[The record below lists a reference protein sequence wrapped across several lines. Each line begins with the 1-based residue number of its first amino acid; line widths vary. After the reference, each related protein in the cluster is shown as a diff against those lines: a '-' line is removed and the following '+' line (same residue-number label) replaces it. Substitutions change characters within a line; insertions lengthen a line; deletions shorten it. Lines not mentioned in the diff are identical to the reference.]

1 MQRKRKRTTSE
12 SVIHEGSQRN
22 EEYELGMDSD
32 AEEAYEHMAT
42 QAIRERNAVEKGNT
56 AAESGILEEV
66 HVEDFM
72 NHQNFTYELGPFIN
86 FICGKN
92 GSGKSAILT
101 ALTLCLGG
109 KASSTNRGQSLKSF
123 IREGQDKAIITVK
136 IKNQGDGAYMPDEY
150 GKAIIVERSFSKNG
164 TGSFKIKS
172 EKGRIISTKKADLE
186 EICDHFALQMDNPMN
201 VLSQDMARQFIS
213 GSNASEKYRFFVK
226 GVQLEQLDQ
235 DYRIIEENLDHIE
248 AKIDAARPDLK
259 ILEEKMEK
267 AKHKLALSDRHNGIL
282 DKIRDYRR
290 QLAWA
295 QVEAQERIRDE
306 YVKEISSADAKIAE
320 AEAQVASYD
329 ARYQAADQASAEAN
343 EAYQQAESEIIRVQ
357 REKAEAKER
366 HDDIKKETQD
376 VQGEQRTIRSALKE
390 AEATIKSKTG
400 EIQEEEQR
408 LAALDGGGASA
419 RLAML
424 EEAKEAAKTAHE
436 VFDAHQAGRTRLD
449 TELEQAESQLT
460 RLQDPVRR
468 KRDEVEQRKND
479 LDSLSRDNGQQDR
492 AYRPEL
498 PALLRAIQNER
509 SFAERPIGPLGK
521 HVRLLKPVWSSVLEK
536 SFGSTLNSF
545 IVTNKRD
552 MDTLNGIMKRVNC
565 KYPIIIG
572 NTLPLDTTPYEPDAK
587 YDTILRALT
596 IDNDLVRK
604 QLVIAHGIEQTILIE
619 DLREASKV
627 LYEGD
632 KPRNV
637 RMCFSLDSKN
647 KRRGF
652 LQRYT
657 GRNNASQ
664 DPLHEWTR
672 LPRMMTDIEAQV
684 RLRQEALDQVKRE
697 LNELEARQRSDREKH
712 EKAKQAVV
720 RHKRKTA
727 ELKIAYQTADDK
739 VEELIGAISEDS
751 VENGRLQ
758 VLQAA
763 LKEAEEAKSIHEG
776 SFQDAVIAYDAKR
789 DQLNAARAE
798 LQTWDERIAELQENS
813 RKAEAEVQRLS
824 KKRATA
830 LGEKNAAIGRI
841 DDARQDRASL
851 DRKKQELDVKIENWI
866 GQATEVSPRV
876 NIDPG
881 ETEVSIR
888 KKYEKLEKDYKRYQQ
903 QIGASREEIA
913 AEAARTDTA
922 YRNALRQIHDQE
934 KLAYKLKASL
944 IERRER
950 WKKFRSFISCR
961 AKAQFTYFLSER
973 SFRGRLITDHKQK
986 LLELSVEPDI
996 TKRDGSGRG
1005 AKTLSGG
1012 EKSFSQICLLLSIWE
1027 AMGSPIRCL
1036 DEFDV
1041 FMDSVNRKMSI
1052 DMLVGAARQSVGRQ
1066 FVLISPGTKEDF
1078 KHIPDVHVREYVAQ
1092 TYSHTGGYANMLRQT
1107 RCA

>member
-1 MQRKRKRTTSE
+1 MDSDE
-12 SVIHEGSQRN
+12 E
-22 EEYELGMDSD
+22 EEYE
-32 AEEAYEHMAT
+32 HIAT
-42 QAIRERNAVEKGNT
+42 QAIRERNATEKENV
-56 AAESGILEEV
+56 AAENGILEEV
-66 HVEDFM
+66 HVENFM
-72 NHQNFTYELGPFIN
+72 NHKNFTYELGPLIN

-150 GKAIIVERSFSKNG
+150 GSSIIVERSFGKNG
-164 TGSFKIKS
+164 SAGFKIKS

-186 EICDHFALQMDNPMN
+186 EICDHFSLQMDNPMN

-213 GSNASEKYRFFVK
+213 GSNAAEKYRFFIK

-235 DYRIIEENLDHIE
+235 DYRIIEDNLDNIE
-248 AKIDAARPDLK
+248 AKLDANRPDLK

-267 AKHKLALSDRHNGIL
+267 AKNKLALSERHNGIL
-282 DKIRDYRR
+282 NKIRDYRR

-306 YVKEISSADAKIAE
+306 YVKEIASADAKITE
-320 AEAQVASYD
+320 AEAQVATFD
-329 ARYQAADQASAEAN
+329 ERYQAADQASTKASEAH
-343 EAYQQAESEIIRVQ
+343 QQTEREVMQFQ
-357 REKAEAKER
+357 REKAESKER
-366 HDDIKKETQD
+366 YDDIKKETQD
-376 VQGEQRTIRSALKE
+376 VQTEQRAVRSALKE
-390 AEATIKSKTG
+390 AEATIKSKKL

-408 LAALDGGGASA
+408 LAALDGGGAAA

-424 EEAKEAAKTAHE
+424 EEAKEAANAARE
-436 VFDAHQAGRTRLD
+436 AFDSHQAGRSHLD
-449 TELEQAESQLT
+449 KELEQAENKLKIHQE
-460 RLQDPVRR
+460 PIRR
-468 KRDEVEQRKND
+468 KRVEVDQRKDD
-479 LDSLSRDNGQQDR
+479 LDNLSRNSGQQDL
-492 AYRPEL
+492 AYHREL
-498 PALLRAIQNER
+498 PTLLKAIQNER
-509 SFAERPIGPLGK
+509 SFSERPIGPLGK
-521 HVRLLKPVWSSVLEK
+521 HVRLLKPEWSSVLEK
-536 SFGSTLNSF
+536 SFGATLNSF

-552 MDTLNGIMKRVNC
+552 MNALHGIMNRARC
-565 KYPIIIG
+565 ICPIIIC
-572 NTLPLDTTPYEPDAK
+572 NTLPVDTTPHEPDAEF
-587 YDTILRALT
+587 DTILRALT

-619 DLREASKV
+619 DLREASRV
-627 LYEGD
+627 LYKGD
-632 KPRNV
+632 RPRNV
-637 RMCFSLDSKN
+637 KMCFSLDPNN

-657 GRNNASQ
+657 GQNNASQ
-664 DPLHEWTR
+664 DPLHEWSGR
-672 LPRMMTDIEAQV
+672 PRMMTDIEAQV
-684 RLRQEALDQVKRE
+684 RLRQDALDQAKRE
-697 LNELEARQRSDREKH
+697 LNDLEARHRSDREKL
-712 EKAKQAVV
+712 ERAKQAIV
-720 RHKRKTA
+720 RHKRRTG

-739 VEELIGAISEDS
+739 VEELNGAISEDS
-751 VENGRLQ
+751 VENGKLQ

-763 LKEAEEAKSIHEG
+763 LEEAEEGKSLHEG

-789 DQLNAARAE
+789 EQLNAARAE
-798 LQTWDERIAELQENS
+798 LQALDDRITELQVIS
-813 RKAEAEVQRLS
+813 KKAEAEAQKLS

-866 GQATEVSPRV
+866 GQATEVSHRV

-881 ETEVSIR
+881 ETEVSLR
-888 KKYEKLEKDYKRYQQ
+888 MKYEKFDKDYKQYQRQ
-903 QIGASREEIA
+903 VGATREEIA
-913 AEAARTDTA
+913 AQAARTEAA
-922 YRNALRQIHDQE
+922 YRGALHQIRDLE
-934 KLAYKLKASL
+934 KLAYSLKASL

-950 WKKFRSFISCR
+950 WKKFRSFIASR
-961 AKAQFTYFLSER
+961 AKAQFTYYLSER
-973 SFRGRLITDHKQK
+973 SFRGKLITDHKQK

-1052 DMLVGAARQSVGRQ
+1052 DMLIGAARQSVGRQ

-1078 KHIPDVHVREYVAQ
+1078 KNMPDVHAKE
-1092 TYSHTGGYANMLRQT
+1092 
-1107 RCA
+1107 